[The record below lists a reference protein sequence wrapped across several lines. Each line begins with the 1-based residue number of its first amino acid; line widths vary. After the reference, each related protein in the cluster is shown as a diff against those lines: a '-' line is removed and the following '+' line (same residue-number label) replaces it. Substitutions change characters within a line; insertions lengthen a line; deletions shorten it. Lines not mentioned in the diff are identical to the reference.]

1 MGRSPQRCAE
11 TMADGM
17 DIVDIVDSKNG
28 LTPSQTNQMF
38 YHFSKVLVYNKN
50 NSNSATTAPVLLPN
64 YPFFIPL
71 TFIFISENL
80 HYLNF

>member
-50 NSNSATTAPVLLPN
+50 NSNSATTGAITKLPI
-64 YPFFIPL
+64 FIPL
-71 TFIFISENL
+71 MGQFTHQTYGL
-80 HYLNF
+80 GR